1 MEGAHAEGHLGDVI
15 AALTAESPPYCHTEE
30 TLFGNPNGHCFT
42 NHKTHK
48 SNKSFHLVTLIST
61 SHLKILRVN

>member
-15 AALTAESPPYCHTEE
+15 AALTAEVRPCVP
-30 TLFGNPNGHCFT
+30 TLKKHFLESPNGHCFT

-48 SNKSFHLVTLIST
+48 ATKTHLAT
-61 SHLKILRVN
+61 